1 MYQQEVEDLKVELS
15 RAEFLEKVHLLIIS
29 KIVTDLNNHHL
40 DQSPHFTGIKTK
52 LSTKLEELIRSI
64 ACGGPIFLAEGMII
78 LLLISC
84 K

>member
-40 DQSPHFTGIKTK
+40 DQSPRFH
-52 LSTKLEELIRSI
+52 RN
-64 ACGGPIFLAEGMII
+64 
-78 LLLISC
+78 
-84 K
+84 